1 MSTIDL
7 ITQKTGVTFR
17 PASAPAIE
25 ALHALGVPEEIAAFY
40 RQSEPSKCIEIGKVR
55 IWPVAYMLQHN
66 RELCLNLA
74 TNRRPIFERDH

>member
-25 ALHALGVPEEIAAFY
+25 ERASFY
-40 RQSEPSKCIEIGKVR
+40 RPSAPSKCIEIRKVR